1 MRAPVALVIVASALP
16 CAAATTVL
24 NEPVLSTDGAL
35 QAAQAALAA
44 CRKEGQHVSVT
55 VVDAAGRTKVSLR
68 DDGAAP
74 HTAEHS
80 YRKAYTALSYR
91 MASSEYGKR
100 AQQAKGIA
108 IGPQLLPG
116 ITTAAGGVPV
126 KSTGATIAAIGVSGT
141 PSRAG
146 GGEGDERCAGAGAVG
161 VAPLPVTAASTSCW
175 RYASIAGQSAALRA
189 SFQTAATKSRVA
201 NA

>member
-1 MRAPVALVIVASALP
+1 MRAPFACIAVAAALP
-16 CAAATTVL
+16 CAAATTVV
-24 NEPVLSTDGAL
+24 NEPALSADGAL

-55 VVDAAGRTKVSLR
+55 VVDATGRSKVALR

-91 MASSEYGKR
+91 LPSADYGKR
-100 AQQAKGIA
+100 AAEAKGVA

-116 ITTAAGGVPV
+116 ITTAAGGVPI
-126 KSTGATIAAIGVSGT
+126 KSHGATIAAIGVSGT
-141 PSRAG
+141 PSSAG
-146 GGEGDERCAGAGAVG
+146 GGEGDARCAAAGVEAITPG
-161 VAPLPVTAASTSCW
+161 LTP
-175 RYASIAGQSAALRA
+175 R
-189 SFQTAATKSRVA
+189 
-201 NA
+201 